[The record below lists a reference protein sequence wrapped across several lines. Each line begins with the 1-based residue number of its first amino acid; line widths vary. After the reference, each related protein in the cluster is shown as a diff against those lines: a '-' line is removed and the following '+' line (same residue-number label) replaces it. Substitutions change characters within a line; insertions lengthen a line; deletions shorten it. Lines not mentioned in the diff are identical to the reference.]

1 MFCRSRLVRDAVGIV
16 VFDEGVASSV
26 VSESFGCVEEEH
38 VSHVV
43 VIHGE
48 CPGLILPSH
57 GAIEVF
63 DIQKNRSYC
72 QSLSTSRRS
81 ALRRSQQIPKRSSG
95 LLTHNK

>member
-43 VIHGE
+43 DFIIVIAVIITPICG
-48 CPGLILPSH
+48 
-57 GAIEVF
+57 
-63 DIQKNRSYC
+63 
-72 QSLSTSRRS
+72 
-81 ALRRSQQIPKRSSG
+81 QQTNHP
-95 LLTHNK
+95 L